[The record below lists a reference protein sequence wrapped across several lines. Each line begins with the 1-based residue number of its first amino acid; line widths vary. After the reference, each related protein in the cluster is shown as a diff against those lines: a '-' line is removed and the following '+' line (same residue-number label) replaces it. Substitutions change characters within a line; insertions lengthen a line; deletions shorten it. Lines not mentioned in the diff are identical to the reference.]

1 MALNTDT
8 NHSSSSS
15 SSWKAA
21 HSKNRQVTV
30 YMAEQEECSV
40 VVWKGVEWKRTS
52 STGPSHD
59 WPSIFAHS
67 QMAGGASE
75 FLNIRLLSVCRPL
88 QSGVADTGFLS
99 QHSRGSSTRGPHRA
113 ELVASCGKRCSFSVH
128 VHKVHRV
135 LH

>member
-1 MALNTDT
+1 MA
-8 NHSSSSS
+8 
-15 SSWKAA
+15 K
-21 HSKNRQVTV
+21 
-30 YMAEQEECSV
+30 QEECSV

-52 STGPSHD
+52 SAGPSHD
-59 WPSIFAHS
+59 WPSVFAHS

-113 ELVASCGKRCSFSVH
+113 ELVASCGGNVAVFQYMYTKYTEYCTDVT
-128 VHKVHRV
+128 
-135 LH
+135 LEGE